1 MTATHSPKQILTA
14 ARNLIADPAHWTR
27 ETVAR
32 DKRGRPTEPYNPN
45 ACQFCALGALTAVFY
60 QADPLACTAAEVN
73 ELDRAHEQAKR
84 ALRIAGEAGF
94 GVNSFT
100 ISRVNDQLGHE
111 ATLKMFD
118 AAIAALPD

>member
-1 MTATHSPKQILTA
+1 MTHTPKQILIA
-14 ARNLIADPAHWTR
+14 ARDLIADPAHWTR

-60 QADPLACTAAEVN
+60 QANPLALTAGQVN
-73 ELDRAHEQAKR
+73 ELDRVHEQAKR

-94 GVNSFT
+94 GIRSFT
-100 ISRVNDQLGHE
+100 ISTVNDRFGHE
-111 ATLKMFD
+111 ATLEMFD